1 MESAAAPRQSAPLK
15 LIAAALVGAAVAVS
29 LGVYGHQHQPSY
41 KGILGNGL
49 FFSGTLNM
57 KVWFA
62 TAAATFA
69 LFQLYT
75 ALRMYGRFPLPRTM
89 PSWFPTAHRLSGG
102 FAFVISLPVAYQC
115 LWSLGFHVD
124 NVSTRVAAHSLLG
137 CFFYGAFAAKML
149 LLRFRN
155 VPGAAVP
162 IAGGL
167 VFSTLIA
174 IWLTSALWFF
184 QNVGFPQF

>member
-1 MESAAAPRQSAPLK
+1 MESAAPHQATPLK
-15 LIAAALVGAAVAVS
+15 LIVPALFGAAVAVA
-29 LGVYGHQHQPSY
+29 LGVYGHQHQPTY
-41 KGILGNGL
+41 RGILDNGL

-62 TAAATFA
+62 TAAVTLG

-75 ALRMYGRFPLPRTM
+75 ALRIYGRVPVPRTM
-89 PSWFPTAHRLSGG
+89 PPWFPTAHRLSGG
-102 FAFVISLPVAYQC
+102 LAFLISLPVAYQC

-155 VPGAAVP
+155 VPRAAVP

-167 VFSTLIA
+167 VFSALIA